1 MYSEYKRFKVAS
13 EAFGRDAGENSHPPT
28 MKTIARFTTLEEAQ
42 IAKLTLGAAGIE
54 AFIPDEMSA
63 GVAPMFFVNKPGV
76 RLQVFEE
83 NEAAAQTILEV
94 EIEDAEKPS

>member
-1 MYSEYKRFKVAS
+1 
-13 EAFGRDAGENSHPPT
+13 

-76 RLQVFEE
+76 RLQVVEAD
-83 NEAAAQTILEV
+83 EAAAQTVLDGN
-94 EIEDAEKPS
+94 IEDAGESA

>member
-1 MYSEYKRFKVAS
+1 
-13 EAFGRDAGENSHPPT
+13 

-76 RLQVFEE
+76 RLQVVEAD
-83 NEAAAQTILEV
+83 EAAAQSILEGK
-94 EIEDAEKPS
+94 IEDAEEPS